1 MVADTSYRETPI
13 LKAKRIGIGKLNN
26 AAKRKVWAPKACF
39 GEHTCYNDSL
49 IAITGDSILFKRYNL
64 FERDR
69 LVLFSDIE
77 KISVKPASIWN
88 GKFRF
93 HGTGDFHTWFPRD
106 FQRYKRDKIF
116 FAFIRNKWWRIGFT
130 VEDSAAV
137 IKIFQ
142 EKGLIRDIV

>member
-1 MVADTSYRETPI
+1 MVTDTNY
-13 LKAKRIGIGKLNN
+13 
-26 AAKRKVWAPKACF
+26 
-39 GEHTCYNDSL
+39 HDSL
-49 IAITGDSILFKRYNL
+49 VAISGESILFKRYNL

-77 KISVKPASIWN
+77 KIIVKDPSVLN

-93 HGTGDFHTWFPRD
+93 HGTGDFHTWFPKD

-130 VEDSAAV
+130 VEDSDAV
-137 IKIFQ
+137 IKILQ
-142 EKGLIRDIV
+142 GKGLMKDRI

>member
-1 MVADTSYRETPI
+1 MVSGTSY
-13 LKAKRIGIGKLNN
+13 
-26 AAKRKVWAPKACF
+26 
-39 GEHTCYNDSL
+39 YDSL
-49 IAITGDSILFKRYNL
+49 VAITGDSILFKRYDI
-64 FERDR
+64 FEHYR
-69 LVLFSDIE
+69 LVFFSDIE
-77 KISVKPASIWN
+77 KIIVKPASIWN

>member
-1 MVADTSYRETPI
+1 MVSGTNY
-13 LKAKRIGIGKLNN
+13 
-26 AAKRKVWAPKACF
+26 
-39 GEHTCYNDSL
+39 HDSL
-49 IAITGDSILFKRYNL
+49 VAITGDSILFKRYNI
-64 FERDR
+64 FERYR

-77 KISVKPASIWN
+77 KIIVKPASIWN

>member
-1 MVADTSYRETPI
+1 LVSGTIYR
-13 LKAKRIGIGKLNN
+13 
-26 AAKRKVWAPKACF
+26 
-39 GEHTCYNDSL
+39 DSL
-49 IAITGDSILFKRYNL
+49 VAITGDSILFKRYNI

-77 KISVKPASIWN
+77 KIIVKDSSALN

-93 HGTGDFHTWFPRD
+93 HGTGDFHTWFPKD

-130 VEDSAAV
+130 VENSAAV
-137 IKIFQ
+137 IKIFK
-142 EKGLIRDIV
+142 EKRLIRDIV

>member
-1 MVADTSYRETPI
+1 MATETI
-13 LKAKRIGIGKLNN
+13 
-26 AAKRKVWAPKACF
+26 
-39 GEHTCYNDSL
+39 YSDSL
-49 IAITGDSILFKRYNL
+49 VSINPESILFKRYSI

-77 KISVKPASIWN
+77 RIIIKDCTAWN

-93 HGTGDFHTWFPRD
+93 HGTGDFHTWFPKD
-106 FQRYKRDKIF
+106 FQRYKRGKIF
-116 FAFIRNKWWRIGFT
+116 FAFIRDRWWQIGFT

-142 EKGLIRDIV
+142 AKGLIKDPA

>member
-1 MVADTSYRETPI
+1 MVAETI
-13 LKAKRIGIGKLNN
+13 
-26 AAKRKVWAPKACF
+26 
-39 GEHTCYNDSL
+39 YYDSL
-49 IAITGDSILFKRYNL
+49 VSITCDSIVFKRYNI

-69 LVLFSDIE
+69 LVPFSDIE
-77 KISVKPASIWN
+77 KIIVKPASIWN

-93 HGTGDFHTWFPRD
+93 HGTGDFHTWFSKD
-106 FQRYKRDKIF
+106 FKRYKRDKIF
-116 FAFIRNKWWRIGFT
+116 FAFIRNKWWHIGFT